1 VASPLE
7 VCSDWCPISHGPS
20 GAYFVQLAET
30 AEEVE
35 MLRPTWQKWA
45 HSLDSDIDYFLH
57 EIRHDPE
64 SLQPLVIT
72 VHDGQA
78 PQAMLVGVIKSRK
91 ASSVV
96 SFVNISGP
104 RGRVLE
110 IKKGGRIGRPSPAID
125 ALLAAELFATCRSR
139 KVDSISFERLP
150 LESELF
156 RQIQKLGG
164 LLVRERVPHVFRYS
178 TLALDAGGE
187 NPARIFLAKARREI
201 RRKTRIVDR
210 DFPGGLQLKCFSGI
224 DELDA
229 AMSDAMR
236 IAVTTWQY
244 DLGLG
249 LIDTARTRETLRFQA
264 RRNWLRIFVLY
275 LKGMPCAF
283 LVGQLYESTF
293 HCQYAGFHPGYTRY
307 SVGSLLTAR
316 AFEELASAGVR
327 RVDLGDGGQEHHRR
341 LGCTASEEGSVQLF
355 SDSVR
360 GIGLSAFFGIT
371 HAVRSGGRRTRTA
384 LRLGSLGKLWRQ
396 YRSRQSRSGS
406 EIFKSSHRTFFSNRE
421 RATPGNVQNT
431 FEIPKRGQS

>member
-1 VASPLE
+1 VASIPE
-7 VCSDWCPISHGPS
+7 ASSDWCPISRGPS

-45 HSLDSDIDYFLH
+45 HTLDSDIDYFLH
-57 EIRHDPE
+57 EIKHDPE
-64 SLQPLVIT
+64 SVQPYVIT

-78 PQAMLVGVIKSRK
+78 PQAMLVGAIKSRK
-91 ASSVV
+91 VSSVV
-96 SFVNISGP
+96 SFVNVSGP

-110 IKKGGRIGRPSPAID
+110 IKRGARIGRPSPAID
-125 ALLAAELFATCRSR
+125 ALLAAELFATCHSR

-150 LESELF
+150 LDSELF
-156 RQIQKLGG
+156 HQIQKLGG
-164 LLVRERVPHVFRYS
+164 LLVRERVPHVCRYS
-178 TLALDAGGE
+178 TLALDADGKS
-187 NPARIFLAKARREI
+187 PARIFWGKARREI

-210 DFPGGLQLKCFSGI
+210 DFPGGLQLKCFSGV
-224 DELDA
+224 DEIDA

-244 DLGLG
+244 DLGLS

-275 LKGMPCAF
+275 LNGLPCAF

-293 HCQYAGFHPGYTRY
+293 YCQYAGFHPSYARY

-327 RVDLGDGGQEHHRR
+327 LVDLGDGGQEHHRR
-341 LGCTASEEGSVQLF
+341 LGSTVSEEGSVQLF

-360 GIGLSAFFGIT
+360 GIGLNAFFGIT
-371 HAVRSGGRRTRTA
+371 HVVRSGGRRTRTA

-396 YRSRQSRSGS
+396 YRSRKSRSGS
-406 EIFKSSHRTFFSNRE
+406 EIFKASRRMFFSNRE
-421 RATPGNVQNT
+421 RTTAGTVQNT
-431 FEIPKRGQS
+431 FEITKPGQS